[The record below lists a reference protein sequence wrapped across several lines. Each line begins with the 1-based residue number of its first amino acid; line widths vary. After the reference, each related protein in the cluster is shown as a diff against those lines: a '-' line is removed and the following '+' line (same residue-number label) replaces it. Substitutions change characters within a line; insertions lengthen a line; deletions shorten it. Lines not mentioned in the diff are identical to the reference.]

1 MRYFSSKTRAG
12 IGGIL
17 KTQEE
22 KAKETDKSLQEAFQD
37 LSALMEKAR
46 EMVSYF
52 FSGSHL

>member
-1 MRYFSSKTRAG
+1 VRYFSSKTRAG